1 METTKALD
9 HQATSVRQE
18 TTVMK
23 SVDET
28 EISTKT
34 FKKKDNQK
42 SKLYPAKQKLK
53 LLHVTNPD

>member
-53 LLHVTNPD
+53 GA